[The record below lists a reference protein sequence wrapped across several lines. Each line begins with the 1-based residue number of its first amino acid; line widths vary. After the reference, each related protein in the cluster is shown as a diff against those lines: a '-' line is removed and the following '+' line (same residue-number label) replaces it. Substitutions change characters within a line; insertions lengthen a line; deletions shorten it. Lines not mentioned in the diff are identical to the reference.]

1 MKTRKLGTL
10 DETSLLG
17 FGCMRFPVKEDG
29 SIDEQE
35 ATRLLEYA
43 YAHGVT
49 YYDTAYPYHDEQSE
63 LFLGK
68 FLQTKPRNS
77 FYVATKLPIYYVK
90 NKEDVSRYFEEQ
102 LARLQVEYV
111 DYYLIHAL
119 SNERF
124 DLVLQYDVLSV
135 LEEYQKQGKIRHL
148 GFSFHDEYR
157 AFERIINAY
166 PWQFCQLQLNYMDMD
181 IQAGRKGYEL
191 AKAKQIPVIVMEPV
205 KGGTLASLPPDLRSL
220 VDAEHADW
228 SSAGFALRYVASYDY
243 VQVVLSGMSSYEQ
256 VVDNIMTFADFEP
269 MTKQD
274 QVLVTT
280 IEQQLKSRIAVPCTN
295 CQYCLPCPNGVAI
308 PRNFRIFNEGYRFD
322 NFTRSQWLYDQLED
336 GQKASNCISC
346 QECVPKCPQFIN
358 IPAELERIRGVLK

>member
-17 FGCMRFPVKEDG
+17 FGCMRFPTKEDG
-29 SIDEQE
+29 SIDEEE
-35 ATRLLEYA
+35 ANRLLEYA
-43 YAHGVT
+43 YDHGVT

-63 LFLGK
+63 PFLGK

-77 FYVATKLPIYYVK
+77 FYVATKLPIYYIK
-90 NKEDVSRYFEEQ
+90 SKEDVSHYFEEQ
-102 LARLQVEYV
+102 LRRLQVEYV

-124 DLVLQYDVLSV
+124 DDVLKYDVLPD

-148 GFSFHDEYR
+148 GFSFHDEYK

-181 IQAGRKGYEL
+181 TQAGRKGYEL
-191 AKAKQIPVIVMEPV
+191 AKEKQIPVIVMEPV
-205 KGGTLASLPPDLRSL
+205 KGGTLANLPHDLSAL
-220 VDAEHADW
+220 ITENHPNW
-228 SSAGFALRYVASYDY
+228 SNASFALRYVASFDY
-243 VQVVLSGMSSYEQ
+243 IQVVLSGMSTFEQ
-256 VVDNIMTFADFEP
+256 VADNVMTFDAFEP
-269 MTKQD
+269 MTAKD
-274 QVLVTT
+274 EALVIQV
-280 IEQQLKSRIAVPCTN
+280 EQKLKSKIAVPCTN

-308 PRNFRIFNEGYRFD
+308 PRNFKIFNEGFRFD
-322 NFTRSQWLYDQLED
+322 HFDRAQWQYNQLED
-336 GQKASNCISC
+336 SQKASNCISC